1 MQLSSARAPTVLSNQ
16 QELSKQTE
24 KTNAD
29 GRKAERP
36 IFELSRMSRMM
47 SSERARAR
55 QRRKMKKAAWAHGLD
70 IHSIPLL
77 LTLLH
82 TSTPTMARGSKRTTK
97 VKKDPTKRRKS
108 EELDSSGS
116 HRSNAVIRPTAEE
129 CIYATVSLAK
139 LHPHVV
145 DKNEERRKTLLESCG
160 LRDSITDS
168 VISTMLSQNTTD
180 KNSKQAWKQLKEAFP
195 DWGGVCDPNS
205 LGKVEAAIKVAGLA
219 KTRAE
224 RMHKMLVQVREERG
238 VPSLDYLRDLSD
250 EEVKRELS
258 RFKGLGPKTIS
269 CVLLFAMGRPEFPV
283 DTHVLR
289 ISQKL
294 GWVPSSA
301 TREGAYDH
309 LNATVPPEVK
319 LDLHCLL
326 VTHGKHCHACAANG
340 KPQFPPK
347 DGTKLECPLAK
358 STMASNMQAVVAAAT
373 KNATAAV
380 KLESDSGSA
389 SKRGKVRVKM
399 EGDGGADIEQPDKKK
414 PHKVVVKKEE

>member
-1 MQLSSARAPTVLSNQ
+1 
-16 QELSKQTE
+16 
-24 KTNAD
+24 
-29 GRKAERP
+29 
-36 IFELSRMSRMM
+36 
-47 SSERARAR
+47 
-55 QRRKMKKAAWAHGLD
+55 
-70 IHSIPLL
+70 
-77 LTLLH
+77 
-82 TSTPTMARGSKRTTK
+82 MARGSKRTTK
-97 VKKDPTKRRKS
+97 VKKEPTKSSSARIAAKVKKEPTKS
-108 EELDSSGS
+108 SSS
-116 HRSNAVIRPTAEE
+116 RTAAKVKKEPPTTIRPTAEE

-195 DWGGVCDPNS
+195 DWEAVCDPDN

-373 KNATAAV
+373 KKATAAV
-380 KLESDSGSA
+380 KLESDDGSA

-399 EGDGGADIEQPDKKK
+399 EGDGGADIEHPDKKK
-414 PHKVVVKKEE
+414 PHKVVVKKEEW

>member
-1 MQLSSARAPTVLSNQ
+1 
-16 QELSKQTE
+16 
-24 KTNAD
+24 
-29 GRKAERP
+29 
-36 IFELSRMSRMM
+36 
-47 SSERARAR
+47 
-55 QRRKMKKAAWAHGLD
+55 
-70 IHSIPLL
+70 
-77 LTLLH
+77 
-82 TSTPTMARGSKRTTK
+82 MARGGKRTTK
-97 VKKDPTKRRKS
+97 VKKEPTKSSSARTAAKVKKEPATTKSRKS
-108 EELDSSGS
+108 EKVSSSAG
-116 HRSNAVIRPTAEE
+116 SNAIRPTAEE
-129 CIYATVSLAK
+129 CIYATLSLAK

-195 DWGGVCDPNS
+195 DWEAVCDPNN
-205 LGKVEAAIKVAGLA
+205 LGEVEAAIKVAGLA

-250 EEVKRELS
+250 EEVKLELS

-294 GWVPSSA
+294 EWVPAAA
-301 TREGAYDH
+301 TRESAYDH

-347 DGTKLECPLAK
+347 DGTKLECPLAR
-358 STMASNMQAVVAAAT
+358 STMARNMQAVVAGAT
-373 KNATAAV
+373 KKATSAV
-380 KLESDSGSA
+380 KLERDDGNA
-389 SKRGKVRVKM
+389 SKRGKVCVKT
-399 EGDGGADIEQPDKKK
+399 EGDGADIELPERKK
-414 PHKVVVKKEE
+414 PKKVVVKKEE

>member
-1 MQLSSARAPTVLSNQ
+1 
-16 QELSKQTE
+16 
-24 KTNAD
+24 
-29 GRKAERP
+29 
-36 IFELSRMSRMM
+36 MS
-47 SSERARAR
+47 
-55 QRRKMKKAAWAHGLD
+55 
-70 IHSIPLL
+70 
-77 LTLLH
+77 
-82 TSTPTMARGSKRTTK
+82 RGSKRATKAKKEPTTK
-97 VKKDPTKRRKS
+97 SRKS
-108 EELDSSGS
+108 DEVSSTSGS
-116 HRSNAVIRPTAEE
+116 NAIRPTAEE

-180 KNSKQAWKQLKEAFP
+180 KNSKKAWAQLKQAFP
-195 DWGGVCDPNS
+195 DWEQVCDPSN
-205 LGKVEAAIKVAGLA
+205 LGKVEAAIRVAGLA

-250 EEVKRELS
+250 EEVKLELS

-301 TREGAYDH
+301 TRESAYDH
-309 LNATVPPEVK
+309 LNGAIPPELK

-358 STMASNMQAVVAAAT
+358 STMATNMEAVVSAAT
-373 KNATAAV
+373 KKAAAGV
-380 KLESDSGSA
+380 KLEKDDGSA

-399 EGDGGADIEQPDKKK
+399 EANDTGIELPEKKK
-414 PHKVVVKKEE
+414 PKKVVVKKEE

>member
-1 MQLSSARAPTVLSNQ
+1 
-16 QELSKQTE
+16 
-24 KTNAD
+24 
-29 GRKAERP
+29 
-36 IFELSRMSRMM
+36 
-47 SSERARAR
+47 
-55 QRRKMKKAAWAHGLD
+55 
-70 IHSIPLL
+70 
-77 LTLLH
+77 
-82 TSTPTMARGSKRTTK
+82 MARGSKRATK
-97 VKKDPTKRRKS
+97 VKKEPAKSSSARTAAKVKKEPTTKSRKS
-108 EELDSSGS
+108 DEVSSTAG
-116 HRSNAVIRPTAEE
+116 SNAIRPTAEE

-180 KNSKQAWKQLKEAFP
+180 KNSKQAWAQLKEAFP
-195 DWGGVCDPNS
+195 DREAVCDPNN
-205 LGKVEAAIKVAGLA
+205 LAKVEAAIKVAGLA

-250 EEVKRELS
+250 EEVKLELS

-294 GWVPSSA
+294 GWVPSSS
-301 TREGAYDH
+301 TRESAYDH

-347 DGTKLECPLAK
+347 DGTKLDCPLAK
-358 STMASNMQAVVAAAT
+358 STMTSNMQAVVAAAT

-380 KLESDSGSA
+380 KLERDDESA

-399 EGDGGADIEQPDKKK
+399 EGDGAGVEQPDKKK
-414 PHKVVVKKEE
+414 PKKVVVKKEE